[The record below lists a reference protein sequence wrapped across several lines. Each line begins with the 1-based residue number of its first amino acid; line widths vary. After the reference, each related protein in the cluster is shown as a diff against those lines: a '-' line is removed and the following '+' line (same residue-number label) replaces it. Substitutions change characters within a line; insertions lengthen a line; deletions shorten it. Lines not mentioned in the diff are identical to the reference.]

1 MDNVNLYEQDFNAWI
16 NAQIHLLKQ
25 GKMSEL
31 DIVHLITEL
40 EDMGKSQRR
49 ELLSHLKILIAHLLK
64 WQFQLAQLESYEGKS
79 WRRTIIEQRSQL
91 KDLLDDMPSL
101 KPEIATAIVQ
111 AYPKAVMLAVDETG
125 LDEKIF
131 PTSCPYSISQLMDK
145 QFYPTL

>member
-1 MDNVNLYEQDFNAWI
+1 MDNINLYEQDFNAWI
-16 NAQIHLLKQ
+16 STQIHLLKQ
-25 GKMSEL
+25 GKISEL
-31 DIVHLITEL
+31 DITHLITEL

-101 KPEIATAIVQ
+101 KPEIATAIIQ

-125 LDEKIF
+125 LDEKNF
-131 PTSCPYSISQLMDK
+131 PTIVPVSQK
-145 QFYPTL
+145 EYRK